1 MMTLTEQILAS
12 LKFHDLIW
20 TRTFD
25 PDVEYPLIAENLAEQ
40 CWLAKDE
47 IELRSMIRNALLDFY
62 HPVQVPDIDSLEPIA
77 NDIWFIR
84 KNYKVI
90 YHEE

>member
-1 MMTLTEQILAS
+1 MNLTEQILAS

-62 HPVQVPDIDSLEPIA
+62 HPVQVPDTDSLEPIA
-77 NDIWFIR
+77 NDIWSIR
-84 KNYKVI
+84 KNYKVTS
-90 YHEE
+90 